1 MSHKALT
8 AYANVVFEDCYPF
21 VVGGGGKIR
30 KIKIYSLVYFIKK
43 KLLQHLR
50 TLEVRTAMPG
60 PRSRPTPNAVPVA
73 CKSDERRRVNM

>member
-8 AYANVVFEDCYPF
+8 AYANVVSEDCYPF

-30 KIKIYSLVYFIKK
+30 KLKYIHWYTLFKK
-43 KLLQHLR
+43 KLLQHVR
-50 TLEVRTAMPG
+50 TLEVQTAMPG

-73 CKSDERRRVNM
+73 CKSDEVQGDE